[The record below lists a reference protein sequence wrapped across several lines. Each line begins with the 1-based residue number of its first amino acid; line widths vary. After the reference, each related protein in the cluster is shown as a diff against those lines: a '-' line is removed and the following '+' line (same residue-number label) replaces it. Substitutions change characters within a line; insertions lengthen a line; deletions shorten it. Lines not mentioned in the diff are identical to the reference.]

1 MEPISVFIILF
12 ILKLCQRFLLK
23 LPHSKIIHTTQTL
36 LINTFFQRSFVK
48 KYKGLSQKS
57 GTEEAMAPFATRL
70 ERRNPLLS
78 RLLKDVATPL
88 IASGVSQKVKNR
100 PF

>member
-1 MEPISVFIILF
+1 M
-12 ILKLCQRFLLK
+12 
-23 LPHSKIIHTTQTL
+23 
-36 LINTFFQRSFVK
+36 K
-48 KYKGLSQKS
+48 KEAVPKS

-88 IASGVSQKVKNR
+88 IASGCLKGQKQTFLDT
-100 PF
+100 PFLNCFKL